1 MLWARRR
8 LRRAAHLLHGS
19 SLRDVAGFGSLS
31 GQLCVARSTCDQQA
45 SGTGRAVPMDG
56 LSAVQAG
63 RCRDRTMELQKRR
76 TQNIRFKNL
85 SVLTGNPF
93 SLNSLNSRAAVLAP
107 LHT

>member
-8 LRRAAHLLHGS
+8 LRRAAHHLHGS

-56 LSAVQAG
+56 LSASCQQ
-63 RCRDRTMELQKRR
+63 CK
-76 TQNIRFKNL
+76 
-85 SVLTGNPF
+85 
-93 SLNSLNSRAAVLAP
+93 RAAAAAAP
-107 LHT
+107 WSCRSVAPKTFVSRSRPYGRPIRLLGV

>member
-1 MLWARRR
+1 MLWERRR

-19 SLRDVAGFGSLS
+19 SLRAVAGFGTLS

-63 RCRDRTMELQKRR
+63 RCRGRITELQKRR

-85 SVLTGNPF
+85 SVLTGNPY
-93 SLNSLNSRAAVLAP
+93 RG
-107 LHT
+107 

>member
-8 LRRAAHLLHGS
+8 LRRAAHHLHGS

-63 RCRDRTMELQKRR
+63 RCRGRTMELQKRR
-76 TQNIRFKNL
+76 TQNIRFKKP
-85 SVLTGNPF
+85 SVWTVNP
-93 SLNSLNSRAAVLAP
+93 SRG
-107 LHT
+107 